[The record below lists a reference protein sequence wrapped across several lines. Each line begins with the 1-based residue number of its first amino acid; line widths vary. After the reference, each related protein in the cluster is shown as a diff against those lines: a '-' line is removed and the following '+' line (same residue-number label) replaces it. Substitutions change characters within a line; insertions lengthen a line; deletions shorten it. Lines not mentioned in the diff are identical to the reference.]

1 MMAAKSCMPSHL
13 PFIDALDSGSGHPV
27 PVAAVLPA
35 LGEEVRDLVARL
47 VAVGWIDMEAR
58 DPVDD
63 DLRRTSLVGREGE
76 QAAVHCLYHCQTKCF
91 VQSRLE
97 AWKKFMYSVHGHG
110 RDESIEEERKNLHKS
125 SFGVGDAAVQL
136 TVPHAIVLCCYPTQ
150 LAF

>member
-1 MMAAKSCMPSHL
+1 MMAAKSCMPPHL
-13 PFIDALDSGSGHPV
+13 PFIDALESGSGHPF

-63 DLRRTSLVGREGE
+63 DLCRTSLVGREGG

-97 AWKKFMYSVHGHG
+97 AWKKVMYSVHGHG
-110 RDESIEEERKNLHKS
+110 SDESIEEERKNLHKS
-125 SFGVGDAAVQL
+125 SFGVCDAAVQL
-136 TVPHAIVLCCYPTQ
+136 TVPHAIVLSCYPTQ